1 MKFNK
6 INILS
11 AVTVLFLLTF
21 VRLAI
26 SGEKAPDEKDLGI
39 PLYTE
44 MQFSGYKTIKGG
56 ITTAQYCSSSPPAL
70 ILKFYKKALKNAV
83 EIKEGASEGMRYK
96 LLLDVSS
103 PATWMNSRKF
113 IEIYKDTQKKG
124 CSTIVQITVQPEILK
139 GDSKILREAE
149 HTAPV
154 RSKRKYIGAGGY
166 VNTIN
171 LSAGPTLI
179 LWPFKNIALQASYGV
194 GTFTSFEARG
204 FYSFDL
210 SESLNPYLG
219 AGYLHV
225 EKDVTAIGLNT
236 TVKED
241 SFTIFGGIELP
252 IYKRL
257 FAYVDVAGTPMK
269 LEKDVTDGS
278 RRAKVTVSYSSVTI
292 GMGLVFYIF

>member
-1 MKFNK
+1 MKVNK
-6 INILS
+6 INILP
-11 AVTVLFLLTF
+11 AITMLFVLAF

-26 SGEKAPDEKDLGI
+26 SGEKAPDEKELGI
-39 PLYTE
+39 PLYQE

-56 ITTAQYCSSSPPAL
+56 ITLAQYCSSSSPAL
-70 ILKFYKKALKNAV
+70 ILKFYKKTLKNAV
-83 EIKEGASEGMRYK
+83 EIQEGVSEGMRYK

-103 PATWMNSRKF
+103 PASWMNSRKF
-113 IEIYKDTQKKG
+113 IEIYKDPKKKACG
-124 CSTIVQITVQPEILK
+124 TIIQITVQPEILK

-149 HTAPV
+149 HTVPV

-179 LWPFKNIALQASYGV
+179 LWPFKNLAVQASYGV
-194 GTFTSFEARG
+194 GTFTSFEAKG
-204 FYSFDL
+204 FYRFDL
-210 SESLNPYLG
+210 SESFNPYLG

-225 EKDVTAIGLNT
+225 EKDVAAIGLNT
-236 TVKED
+236 TVKQG

-257 FAYVDVAGTPMK
+257 FAYIDVAGTPMQI
-269 LEKDVTDGS
+269 ETDVANGS
-278 RRAKVTVSYSSVTI
+278 RRAKITVTYSPVTI